1 MEQIKTVF
9 LLTFLTVVFVFM
21 GYSFG
26 GSSGMLIAFL
36 LAGGMNFYAYY
47 FSDQQV
53 LKHYD
58 ATLLED
64 TRHPVYKITQNLTKK
79 AGLPMPKVYLIPDH
93 TPNAFATG
101 RNHEHAAV
109 AVTMGLYEMLNEKE
123 LEGVI
128 AHELSHIKHYDILI
142 GTIAAVIAGAIAMI
156 ANMMQFGAM
165 FGGNNNNRQ
174 GANPIVMI
182 LMAILLPLAASII
195 QMTVSRSRE
204 YMADEGAARMTGNP
218 AGLQSALKKLE
229 NYARSG
235 HQIHNATEQTAHM
248 FIINPFSGL
257 KSTLGSLFR
266 THPTTEDRI
275 ARLEE
280 LKSELK

>member
-9 LLTFLTVVFVFM
+9 LLTFLTVLFVFI

-26 GSSGMLIAFL
+26 GTSGMLIAFL

-53 LKHYD
+53 LKHYN
-58 ATLLED
+58 ATLIED
-64 TRHPVYKITQNLTKK
+64 VRHPVYKITKNLTIK
-79 AGLPMPKVYLIPDH
+79 AGLPMPKVYLIPEH

-101 RNHEHAAV
+101 RDHNHAAV

-142 GTIAAVIAGAIAMI
+142 GTIAAVFAGAIAMI
-156 ANMMQFGAM
+156 ANMMQFSSMMG
-165 FGGNNNNRQ
+165 NNRQ
-174 GANPIVMI
+174 GGSNPIVMI
-182 LMAILLPLAASII
+182 VMAILLPLAASLI

-204 YMADEGAARMTGNP
+204 FMADEGAARMTGNP
-218 AGLQSALKKLE
+218 SGLQSALSKLE

-280 LKSELK
+280 LKMELR

>member
-9 LLTFLTVVFVFM
+9 LLTFLTVIFVFI
-21 GYSFG
+21 GFSFG
-26 GSSGMLIAFL
+26 GTTGMLIAFL
-36 LAGGMNFYAYY
+36 IAGGMNFYAYY
-47 FSDQQV
+47 YSDQQV
-53 LKHYD
+53 LKHYN
-58 ATLLED
+58 ATPIED
-64 TRHPVYKITQNLTKK
+64 TRHPVYKITYKLTQK
-79 AGLPMPKVYLIPDH
+79 ARLPMPKVYLIPDH

-101 RNHEHAAV
+101 RNHEHAAI

-128 AHELSHIKHYDILI
+128 AHELSHIKHYDILV
-142 GTIAAVIAGAIAMI
+142 GTIAAVFAGAIAMI

-165 FGGNNNNRQ
+165 FGGNNRQ
-174 GANPIVMI
+174 NSNPIVMI

-218 AGLQSALKKLE
+218 AGLQSALSKLE
-229 NYARSG
+229 NYARNG

-257 KSTLGSLFR
+257 KSTLGGLFR

-280 LKSELK
+280 LKREFR

>member
-9 LLTFLTVVFVFM
+9 LLTFLTVIFVFL

-26 GSSGMLIAFL
+26 GTSGMLIAFL
-36 LAGGMNFYAYY
+36 MAGGMNFYAYY
-47 FSDQQV
+47 YSDQQV

-58 ATLLED
+58 ATPLED
-64 TRHPVYKITQNLTKK
+64 IRHPVYRITQKLTQK
-79 AGLPMPKVYLIPDH
+79 AGLPMPKVYLIPDQ

-101 RNHEHAAV
+101 RDHNHAAV

-142 GTIAAVIAGAIAMI
+142 GTIAAVFAGAIAMV

-165 FGGNNNNRQ
+165 FNNSNDRQ
-174 GANPIVMI
+174 SSNPIMMI
-182 LMAILLPLAASII
+182 VMAILLPLAASII
-195 QMTVSRSRE
+195 QMAVSRSRE
-204 YMADEGAARMTGNP
+204 FIADEGAARMTGNP
-218 AGLQSALKKLE
+218 AGLQSALAKLE

-257 KSTLGSLFR
+257 KSSFGGLFR
-266 THPTTEDRI
+266 THPTTQDRI

-280 LKSELK
+280 LKREI

>member
-9 LLTFLTVVFVFM
+9 LLTFLTVLFVFI

-26 GSSGMLIAFL
+26 GTSGMLIAFL
-36 LAGGMNFYAYY
+36 IAGGMNFYAYY

-53 LKHYD
+53 LKHYN
-58 ATLLED
+58 ATVIED
-64 TRHPVYKITQNLTKK
+64 TRHPVYKITQRLTQK

-101 RNHEHAAV
+101 RDHNHAAV

-142 GTIAAVIAGAIAMI
+142 GTIAAVFAGAIAMI

-165 FGGNNNNRQ
+165 FGGNNRQ
-174 GANPIVMI
+174 GGSNPIVMI
-182 LMAILLPLAASII
+182 VMAILLPLAASII

-204 YMADEGAARMTGNP
+204 FMADEGAARMTGNP
-218 AGLQSALKKLE
+218 AGLQSALSKLE

-266 THPTTEDRI
+266 THPTTQDRI

-280 LKSELK
+280 LKKEFK

>member
-9 LLTFLTVVFVFM
+9 LLTFLTVIFVFI

-47 FSDQQV
+47 YSDQQV

-58 ATLLED
+58 ATPLED
-64 TRHPVYKITQNLTKK
+64 SRHPVYKITQRLTQK

-101 RNHEHAAV
+101 RNHQHAAV

-128 AHELSHIKHYDILI
+128 AHELSHIKHYDILV
-142 GTIAAVIAGAIAMI
+142 GTIAAVFAGAIAMI
-156 ANMMQFGAM
+156 ANMMQFGDM
-165 FGGNNNNRQ
+165 FGGNNNRQ
-174 GANPIVMI
+174 GSNPIMMI
-182 LMAILLPLAASII
+182 AMAILLPLAASTI

-218 AGLQSALKKLE
+218 AGLQSALSKLE

-280 LKSELK
+280 LKNELK

>member
-1 MEQIKTVF
+1 MEQAKTVF
-9 LLTFLTVVFVFM
+9 LLTSLTVLFVFI

-26 GSSGMLIAFL
+26 GATGMLITFL

-47 FSDQQV
+47 YSDQQV

-58 ATLLED
+58 ATPLED
-64 TRHPVYKITQNLTKK
+64 KRHPVYQITQKLVKEV
-79 AGLPMPKVYLIPDH
+79 GLPMPKIYLIPDH

-101 RNHEHAAV
+101 RNHENAAV

-128 AHELSHIKHYDILI
+128 AHELSHVKHYDILI
-142 GTIAAVIAGAIAMI
+142 GTIAAVFAGAIAMI
-156 ANMMQFGAM
+156 ANMMQFGAI
-165 FGGNNNNRQ
+165 FGSNRQ
-174 GANPIVMI
+174 NSNPIMMI

-204 YMADEGAARMTGNP
+204 FIADEGAARMTGNP
-218 AGLQSALKKLE
+218 SGLQSALRKLE
-229 NYARSG
+229 NYASSG
-235 HQIHNATEQTAHM
+235 HKIHNATEQTAHM
-248 FIINPFSGL
+248 FIINPFSGI
-257 KSTLGSLFR
+257 KSTFGGLFR

-275 ARLEE
+275 SRLEE
-280 LKSELK
+280 LKSVL